1 MLPATS
7 TIHDHMDRQQMPAI
21 VLRENSFDPAKP
33 AEEKHG

>member
-7 TIHDHMDRQQMPAI
+7 TIHDHLDRQQMPAI
-21 VLRENSFDPAKP
+21 VRANSFDPAMP